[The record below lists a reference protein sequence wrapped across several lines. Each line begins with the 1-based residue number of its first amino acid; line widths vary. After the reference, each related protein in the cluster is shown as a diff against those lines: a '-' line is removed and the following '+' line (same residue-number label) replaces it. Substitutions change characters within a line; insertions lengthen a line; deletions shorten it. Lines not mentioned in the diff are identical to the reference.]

1 MCFRLVLEVELGQTG
16 LAEDLVGEGAG
27 QGGDRL
33 DEPDKEGGRCNISGA
48 AKKSGKNL
56 LTFLYFVELFGI
68 NCC

>member
-1 MCFRLVLEVELGQTG
+1 MLVVELGQTG

-48 AKKSGKNL
+48 ANEELDDDFNNFSI
-56 LTFLYFVELFGI
+56 FL
-68 NCC
+68 

>member
-48 AKKSGKNL
+48 ANERL
-56 LTFLYFVELFGI
+56 MMILITFLYFCRTILE
-68 NCC
+68 